1 MLYECSWHGE
11 ETATCLITCHK
22 GTGYVPMSHLPD
34 DEDEVSWG
42 FRCCG
47 VVVVL
52 RWIIRDTIESCG
64 ARRC

>member
-1 MLYECSWHGE
+1 MLYECSWHR
-11 ETATCLITCHK
+11 ATCLITCQK

-52 RWIIRDTIESCG
+52 CG
-64 ARRC
+64 LSGILSNHVGPDGAE